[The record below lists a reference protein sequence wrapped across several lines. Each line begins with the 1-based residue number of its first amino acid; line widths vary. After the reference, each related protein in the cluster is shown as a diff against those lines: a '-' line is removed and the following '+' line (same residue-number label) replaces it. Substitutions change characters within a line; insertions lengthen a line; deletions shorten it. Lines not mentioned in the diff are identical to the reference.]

1 MYVSVDWVKKYPSS
15 LVAEIIP
22 HCEDDLL
29 LHFPYE
35 DHYNDV
41 TCHHAIATQYGDGV
55 SLQYDAE
62 RQGNVACFT
71 GGTHFEVILVF
82 TFAST
87 QYDKYNVVSYSVL
100 ILVTKQGETK
110 REMGGLRPKGC
121 AGTAD
126 HPRGYPGQNILEIKI
141 RAADPT

>member
-1 MYVSVDWVKKYPSS
+1 VYFIYHFSRSNKAIKFTFFFL

-29 LHFPYE
+29 LYFPYE

-71 GGTHFEVILVF
+71 GETHFEVNVIYKCLL
-82 TFAST
+82 TFAPI
-87 QYDKYNVVSYSVL
+87 QYDKCNVVSS
-100 ILVTKQGETK
+100 
-110 REMGGLRPKGC
+110 
-121 AGTAD
+121 
-126 HPRGYPGQNILEIKI
+126 
-141 RAADPT
+141 

>member
-1 MYVSVDWVKKYPSS
+1 MFIFVYGCIVSIISLSQTKQLHLHFSS
-15 LVAEIIP
+15 SVAEIIP

-71 GGTHFEVILVF
+71 GETHFEVNVIYKCL
-82 TFAST
+82 FAFAPI
-87 QYDKYNVVSYSVL
+87 QYDKCNVVSTSVL
-100 ILVTKQGETK
+100 ILVTNLET
-110 REMGGLRPKGC
+110 
-121 AGTAD
+121 A
-126 HPRGYPGQNILEIKI
+126 IFS
-141 RAADPT
+141 